1 MRKLASVQRILD
13 IQPIEGADKI
23 VKAQINGWQV
33 VTAIDNGFKVGDLVV
48 YCEIDAFLPHDL
60 APFLSK
66 GKEPREY
73 NGVKG
78 ERLRTIKL
86 RGTLS
91 QGMILPLDKSLWESV
106 GGQIF
111 GGIVDDISVEGTDLT
126 ELLGIQKWEPPMN
139 AQLQGVCRSTFPSH
153 IIPKTDQER
162 CQNIK
167 ADIVRAYDN
176 GDKFEISRKYDGSSM
191 TVYTNLEYDFGVPAP
206 TLVSTNI
213 GVCSRNMDL
222 ELDQEGNSFVDTAK
236 SCGIVDALQKYCKD
250 HYTSLAVQGELCGPG
265 IQGNPEKLDEH
276 HFYVFDIYDIDAK
289 KYLTPQERLSTWVE
303 LKKMCGDT
311 FDHVLII
318 DIDAELPS
326 DEISELLKFA
336 EGKNNAGVER
346 EGVVFKRMDGKFSF
360 KAISNKFLLQSD
372 Q

>member
-1 MRKLASVQRILD
+1 MRKLASTQRILD

-33 VTAIDNGFKVGDLVV
+33 VTAIDNGFKVGDMVI

-78 ERLRTIKL
+78 ERLRTIRL

-91 QGMILPLDKSLWESV
+91 QGMILPLDKSLLESV
-106 GGQIF
+106 

-176 GDKFEISRKYDGSSM
+176 KDLFEVTRKYDGSSI
-191 TVYTNLEYDFGVPAP
+191 TVYNHNGDLGVA
-206 TLVSTNI
+206 
-213 GVCSRNMDL
+213 SRNMDL

-236 SCGIVDALQKYCKD
+236 SSGLLKAIEALERNI
-250 HYTSLAVQGELCGPG
+250 AVQGELCGPG
-265 IQGNPEKLDEH
+265 IQGNPEKLH
-276 HFYVFDIYDIDAK
+276 GHAIYVFDIYDIDAQR
-289 KYLTPQERLSTWVE
+289 YLTPEERGQVMYE
-303 LKKMCGDT
+303 LELNGAT
-311 FDHVLII
+311 GLNHV
-318 DIDAELPS
+318 DIVSYNKPLPS